1 MSSDAI
7 RESIQKA
14 MTYLGEHPAEARYTD
29 SSATATLER
38 GLRIKVGG
46 PGGEQISTDM
56 PTSVGG
62 TASAPSPGWLFRAAI
77 ASCEATLIA
86 MRAAVQGIEL
96 SRLEVVVDSESDDRG
111 ILGIDEGVPAGPLGM
126 RIRVRLGASG
136 ASEAALRQIAAWGH
150 QHCPVS
156 DAVTRAIDM
165 SLEVEAVSAR

>member
-1 MSSDAI
+1 MIMSTEAI
-7 RESIQKA
+7 RESIRKA

-38 GLRIKVGG
+38 GLRITVEG
-46 PGGEQISTDM
+46 PSGERISTDM

-62 TASAPSPGWLFRAAI
+62 TASAPSPGWLFRSAL

-86 MRAAVQGIEL
+86 MRAAVEGVEL

-111 ILGIDEGVPAGPLGM
+111 ILGIDEGVPAGPLRM
-126 RIRVRLGASG
+126 RVRVRLSASG
-136 ASEAALRQIAAWGH
+136 ASQTALREIAAWGH

-156 DAVTRAIDM
+156 DAVNRAIDS
-165 SLEVEAVSAR
+165 SLEVEAV

>member
-1 MSSDAI
+1 MSTEAI
-7 RESIQKA
+7 RESIRKA

-38 GLRIKVGG
+38 GLRITVEG
-46 PGGEQISTDM
+46 PSGERISTDM

-62 TASAPSPGWLFRAAI
+62 TASAPSPGWLFRSAL

-86 MRAAVQGIEL
+86 MRAAVEGVEL

-111 ILGIDEGVPAGPLGM
+111 ILGIDEGVPAGPLRM
-126 RIRVRLGASG
+126 RVRVRLSASG
-136 ASEAALRQIAAWGH
+136 ASQTALREIAAWGH

-156 DAVTRAIDM
+156 DAVNRAIDS
-165 SLEVEAVSAR
+165 SLEVEAV